1 MGDIHK
7 LKRRLTARIT
17 ELAVNESRREARF
30 DKLSPSARRKQ
41 KRSRLTKKVLAS
53 VVKDIDRI
61 LEGKL

>member
-30 DKLSPSARRKQ
+30 DKLSPSSRRKQ
-41 KRSRLTKKVLAS
+41 KRSRLTRKVLAS